1 MKLNWNFPGVLG
13 CKTKNLPWGEYGY
26 FLELHIFFASAECL
40 DSLHASLS
48 SMLGLRHQQHIHILS
63 PVWRKRQEHIQF
75 FLRTS
80 KYRSGGGLGSIE
92 ILPTFLDI
100 QTLVTGYL

>member
-48 SMLGLRHQQHIHILS
+48 SMLGLRHQQHIHDRITFSCMEKEARTYSVLS
-63 PVWRKRQEHIQF
+63 AN
-75 FLRTS
+75 
-80 KYRSGGGLGSIE
+80 
-92 ILPTFLDI
+92 
-100 QTLVTGYL
+100 